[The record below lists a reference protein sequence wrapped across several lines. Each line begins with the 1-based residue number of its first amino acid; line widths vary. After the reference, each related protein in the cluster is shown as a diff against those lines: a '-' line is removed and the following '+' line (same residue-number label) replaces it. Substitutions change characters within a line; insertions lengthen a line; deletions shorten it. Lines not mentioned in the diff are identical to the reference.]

1 MPESAVLTGTAEE
14 AERVRSVMRDLDG
27 LVPLRALP
35 VALDFAWRADPEL
48 AWRQEE
54 AGLRVAAAVECGS
67 RGVFTTALD
76 DWLDELEVAMDRYRA
91 SVGDPATAPVPVW
104 CWWAGYTPADA
115 EPTVLSRALEA
126 ATGLPGDAEAALGS
140 TWAPVDRET
149 LVAVRDALTDAP
161 LPRLLPALVTW
172 SRVHVPELA
181 RGEERAAVVLAR
193 RMGPGTTRGAVQR
206 AARAW
211 RARLERIREAAP
223 VPPGPPA
230 AADGWTGVYGRPLR
244 VLLEALVRSGL
255 LEGGPSTDAFVADV
269 VAAFGGEVVLEDH
282 STLETEWEAA
292 TPLTPAPEVR
302 EGDTPAQRCRTCGRG
317 RWWRLRAGCPWTCER
332 CHPPGS
338 GVTPTEVMDVGR
350 SSVGPEG
357 GSRG

>member
-54 AGLRVAAAVECGS
+54 AGLRVAAAVERGS
-67 RGVFTTALD
+67 REVFATALD
-76 DWLDELEVAMDRYRA
+76 DWLDELEVAVDRYRA

-104 CWWAGYTPADA
+104 CWWAGYTPAGA
-115 EPTVLSRALEA
+115 EPTALSRALEA
-126 ATGLPGDAEAALGS
+126 ATGLPGDAEAALGR
-140 TWAPVDRET
+140 TWVPVAREV
-149 LVAVRDALTDAP
+149 LVAVRDALTGAP
-161 LPRLLPALVTW
+161 LPRVLPALVTW
-172 SRVHVPELA
+172 SRGHAPELA
-181 RGEERAAVVLAR
+181 RGEGRAGATLAR
-193 RMGPGTTRGAVQR
+193 RMAPGTARGAVQR

-211 RARLERIREAAP
+211 RARLERIRDAAP
-223 VPPGPPA
+223 VRPGSPA
-230 AADGWTGVYGRPLR
+230 AADGWTGTYGRPLR

-317 RWWRLRAGCPWTCER
+317 RWWRLRAGCPWTCELCR
-332 CHPPGS
+332 PPGS
-338 GVTPTEVMDVGR
+338 GVRSPSFEVLVVSKGVG
-350 SSVGPEG
+350 
-357 GSRG
+357 

>member
-1 MPESAVLTGTAEE
+1 MCI
-14 AERVRSVMRDLDG
+14 RD
-27 LVPLRALP
+27 
-35 VALDFAWRADPEL
+35 
-48 AWRQEE
+48 
-54 AGLRVAAAVECGS
+54 S
-67 RGVFTTALD
+67 
-76 DWLDELEVAMDRYRA
+76 
-91 SVGDPATAPVPVW
+91 
-104 CWWAGYTPADA
+104 
-115 EPTVLSRALEA
+115 SRALEA

-255 LEGGPSTDAFVADV
+255 LEGGAPTDAFVAEV
-269 VAAFGGEVVLEDH
+269 VAAFGGEIVSEDH
-282 STLETEWEAA
+282 AALKAEWEAA

-317 RWWRLRAGCPWTCER
+317 RWWRLRAGCPWTCELCR
-332 CHPPGS
+332 PPGS
-338 GVTPTEVMDVGR
+338 GVRSPSFEVLVVSKGVG
-350 SSVGPEG
+350 
-357 GSRG
+357 